1 MIEVP
6 GLSPGSEAI
15 LRQIVGLGS
24 SERPAFPE
32 KLVQTPEGRKALAEA
47 EAITDAMKERF
58 GTDDLRNKN
67 LVELTRGLAEKVD
80 LARVA
85 EVVRVAYRAKN
96 AETLRQQEL
105 VRSQR
110 KGVGLGLRM

>member
-1 MIEVP
+1 M
-6 GLSPGSEAI
+6 G
-15 LRQIVGLGS
+15 GS
-24 SERPAFPE
+24 SS
-32 KLVQTPEGRKALAEA
+32 EGKRALAEA

-67 LVELTRGLAEKVD
+67 LAELTRGLAEKVD

-96 AETLRQQEL
+96 AEMFRQQDL
-105 VRSQR
+105 VRSER
-110 KGVGLGLRM
+110 KGLGLGLRM